1 MSENTPKR
9 QAVTIGAI
17 GIAAA
22 IAGSAIGGTAAGNAA
37 FERHIQAQPVQ
48 SAPAQSAPAQPVQ
61 SASTQPAPAQSAPAQ
76 SAPVQPVYRA
86 TETHAQDILALTDT
100 PAGIGLQPATADELH
115 STGVRPIHVAPNT
128 SSQVVGVIYQ
138 ADCSTI
144 GIGGVNPNAT
154 PAQFVHANEVR
165 RAAEAQHVVDD
176 EGHIWYPIA
185 DTSLWVLNDG
195 FCL

>member
-9 QAVTIGAI
+9 QAAIIGAI
-17 GIAAA
+17 SVAATLV
-22 IAGSAIGGTAAGNAA
+22 GSAIGGTAAGNAA
-37 FERHIQAQPVQ
+37 FERHMQAQAVQ
-48 SAPAQSAPAQPVQ
+48 SAPAQSAPAQSV
-61 SASTQPAPAQSAPAQ
+61 
-76 SAPVQPVYRA
+76 PVQPIYRA
-86 TETHAQDILALTDT
+86 TQAHAQDILALTDT

-154 PAQFVHANEVR
+154 PEQFVHANEVR
-165 RAAEAQHVVDD
+165 RAAEAQHVVDG

>member
-1 MSENTPKR
+1 MSENHTDKNTPKR
-9 QAVTIGAI
+9 QTATIGAI
-17 GIAAA
+17 GVAAA

-61 SASTQPAPAQSAPAQ
+61 SASTQPAPAQP
-76 SAPVQPVYRA
+76 APVQPVYRA

-165 RAAEAQHVVDD
+165 RAAEAQHVVDG